1 MKTDNKTEF
10 VDQDYLA
17 NLFGNQGEAQ
27 QQAPS
32 AEEDGEGTD
41 KVKEVEDT
49 KELPKEEAD
58 NKPAEFSAEAFAES
72 GEMSNLSVKQVIT
85 GLVKNDIW
93 EDVAL
98 KYNDKEYNNL
108 EELLNDTSPTKELFD
123 ELVEVQKNLH
133 SEKLKNNYLKIDS
146 KDDTRVKVAKAVL
159 KGQQYEEVV
168 AENSRVEYIK
178 SIDITQE
185 QNAINLLALYYRDEK
200 NYDLDD
206 PDAVEY
212 LNHKFA
218 NLRKSGDLLYE
229 AEKVK
234 KQIVTNF
241 EKDIERKIQ
250 AEQERQRRLEQEI
263 RERKKQFRE
272 NLKKKEFSDTFIKK
286 AADLR
291 FQDHEYISLIR
302 ERLDQDEDFETDF
315 LHFLL
320 DKDDYDA
327 SRKQEVKYETA
338 RKMIELTGKGVRS
351 KGKST
356 NTPEYDGE
364 LSPELEA
371 KFGPQ

>member
-49 KELPKEEAD
+49 KKLPKEEAD

-206 PDAVEY
+206 PDAVDY

-234 KQIVTNF
+234 NQIVTN
-241 EKDIERKIQ
+241 
-250 AEQERQRRLEQEI
+250 
-263 RERKKQFRE
+263 
-272 NLKKKEFSDTFIKK
+272 
-286 AADLR
+286 
-291 FQDHEYISLIR
+291 
-302 ERLDQDEDFETDF
+302 FETDF

-356 NTPEYDGE
+356 NAPEYDGE